1 MNTKQL
7 SLSAIV
13 GVSLLTLGLV
23 GINHVDARY
32 MTKNDWQTLSS
43 QQRQQRI
50 EQWKAKHPRRTKV
63 MEQLLQ
69 YLELDETGIEE
80 LKQTG
85 TPLNVY
91 IQDNGYDMETV
102 KAILREGMIAYI
114 DELRHNEDIDDE
126 EYFERYQAI
135 DGRIEKALHR
145 VGPAARDNWETDV

>member
-7 SLSAIV
+7 SLSAIL

-23 GINHVDARY
+23 GINHVDARHL
-32 MTKNDWQTLSS
+32 TQNDWKNLSY
-43 QQRQQRI
+43 QQRQQRL

-63 MEQLLQ
+63 MQQLLH

-102 KAILREGMIAYI
+102 KAILREGMIAYL
-114 DELRHNEDIDDE
+114 DELRHNNDIEDN
-126 EYFERYQAI
+126 EYFERYQVI
-135 DGRIEKALHR
+135 DDRIEKALYR
-145 VGPAARDNWETDV
+145 VGPAARDNWETEA